1 MIIASSRMSREGKR
15 CSHKQSCRQEKYRF
29 EGIAGSTLL
38 WYGYKMRTV
47 ILFLI
52 YFPASKMRAWKPLTK
67 PVPGPGAL
75 PQAPCAQD
83 ESGNYVCKSSI
94 VALEAK
100 PSLPGQFHLFSPIV
114 VIILCW
120 APSALS
126 LFYIKVLTFIAFLS
140 NWENPLPQ
148 FWAAPGQNFLLLL
161 LCSCSFPFIHW

>member
-1 MIIASSRMSREGKR
+1 
-15 CSHKQSCRQEKYRF
+15 
-29 EGIAGSTLL
+29 
-38 WYGYKMRTV
+38 
-47 ILFLI
+47 
-52 YFPASKMRAWKPLTK
+52 MRAWKPLTK
-67 PVPGPGAL
+67 PVPGAGAL
-75 PQAPCAQD
+75 PQAPCAQVQ
-83 ESGNYVCKSSI
+83 SGNYVCESSI

-148 FWAAPGQNFLLLL
+148 F
-161 LCSCSFPFIHW
+161 